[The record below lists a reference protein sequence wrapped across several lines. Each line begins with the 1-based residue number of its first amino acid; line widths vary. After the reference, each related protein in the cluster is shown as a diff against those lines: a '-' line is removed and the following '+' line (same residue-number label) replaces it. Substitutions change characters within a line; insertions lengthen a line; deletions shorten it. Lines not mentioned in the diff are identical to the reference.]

1 MMMLHILAVLL
12 MFLSAGHAK
21 YYLVETADVAKPNNV
36 DNLGGGAST
45 ATEVTLMH
53 HTGCIMMDNG
63 KKACYK

>member
-21 YYLVETADVAKPNNV
+21 YYLVETAGVAKPNND
-36 DNLGGGAST
+36 DNLGGGTST

-53 HTGCIMMDNG
+53 HRGCIMMDG